1 MNMIDNEHE
10 KFLEKLLVHNLY
22 YKRGTFEV
30 VGRYVSDRKKLLVRD
45 KYGEME
51 VLPYNLLLGK
61 KPAAKSALNKTQYF
75 INKSNDVHNY
85 YCLYD
90 RLIFTR
96 KKDYIEVGCP
106 VHGYFTVRADHH
118 EAGIKCRNCN
128 QGNPLGVFNKK
139 NANNHKDKWLNID
152 AWLYF
157 LEIFNGKDY
166 FYKVGIVTKEDINNR
181 LKEFPKHFQVNLLY
195 FEKGNLYNHT
205 YSEAQII
212 EDFSMFQYNPKEDFR
227 GKKECFSVNPLEYYY
242 ENFNITDENNEQ
254 QF

>member
-1 MNMIDNEHE
+1 MKIRNHRKYEWWFRPAFDSKLEKNLYRFKYKADLM
-10 KFLEKLLVHNLY
+10 KFLNKNL
-22 YKRGTFEV
+22 KESV
-30 VGRYVSDRKKLLVRD
+30 
-45 KYGEME
+45 
-51 VLPYNLLLGK
+51 N
-61 KPAAKSALNKTQYF
+61 
-75 INKSNDVHNY
+75 
-85 YCLYD
+85 
-90 RLIFTR
+90 
-96 KKDYIEVGCP
+96 
-106 VHGYFTVRADHH
+106 GYFTVRADHH

-205 YSEAQII
+205 YSETQII